1 MILDLTYSYKNI
13 YIIDHTAFGDKLND
27 DLGRWDKQNSCA
39 NTRDALHLGKKG
51 LKLFAANIKS
61 SVFRRSQ
68 SKSRFSGGGGHYRDA
83 AARGER
89 GQDGNR

>member
-13 YIIDHTAFGDKLND
+13 YIIDHTAFGDKLSD
-27 DLGRWDKQNSCA
+27 DFGRWDKENGCP

-51 LKLFAANIKS
+51 IRLFAAKIKS

-68 SKSRFSGGGGHYRDA
+68 AKSRLSAGGGHYRDA
-83 AARGER
+83 VARGEH
-89 GQDGNR
+89 QDGNM